1 MTPEDSPPSSA
12 PNGGGLRTYW
22 ALLATMFQG
31 AFSDN
36 AFRFI
41 MTMLVLDVGMEMA
54 SSTEEGI
61 LIGSRYQLYIGL
73 ALALPWILAAN
84 VAGWMSDRFSKARV
98 TQMTK
103 VMEIGVMGVGCVALG
118 LGHVWLGIATFF
130 LMMLQSAFFGPSKY
144 GILPEL
150 LPAERVTWGNGVM
163 QGVTFLAILLG
174 TIAGPWLYGSFRDS
188 LWITGLLLMGCAAVG
203 LGTSMAMAPVPAA
216 NPREKLKI
224 NPVTLLRDYGGTIV
238 RHRGLLTTML
248 ANTVFWGTA
257 LMLQLAAVQILKNI
271 LRLDDA
277 NVGYAMA
284 PIVFGNGA
292 GCFLVSWLCR
302 RHIKLWLVPL
312 GAVFICATSLTT
324 WYLTPLVSVIE
335 GEGWEGPGVLLWLIP
350 LVLGLVGLS
359 CGPYVV
365 PLQAYILGNSP
376 EKLRGGIWATGNLL
390 TAVGWIAGSQVFD
403 MVMNIRGNPGDVFAV
418 GGGIILL
425 AGILA
430 AVAFPE
436 LLRQG
441 KLETARPV
449 LTKRRTE
456 Q

>member
-1 MTPEDSPPSSA
+1 MTEEENPAASR
-12 PNGGGLRTYW
+12 PNNGGLRTYW
-22 ALLATMFQG
+22 ALVLTMFQG

-54 SSTEEGI
+54 STTEEGI

-103 VMEIGVMGVGCVALG
+103 AMEIGVMGVGCVALG

-188 LWITGLLLMGCAAVG
+188 LWLTGLLLMGCAAVG
-203 LGTSMAMAPVPAA
+203 LGTSMMMAPVPAA
-216 NPREKLKI
+216 NPTDKLRV
-224 NPVTLLRDYGGTIV
+224 NPLTLLRDYGGTIL
-238 RHRGLLTTML
+238 RHRGIFWTMA
-248 ANTVFWGTA
+248 ANTVFWGVA

-271 LRLDDA
+271 LKLDDA

-292 GCFLVSWLCR
+292 GCFLVSYLCR
-302 RHIKLWLVPL
+302 RRIKLWLVPV
-312 GAVFICATSLTT
+312 GATLICVTSLLT

-335 GEGWEGPGVLLWLIP
+335 GEGWEGPGALLWLVP
-350 LVLGLVGLS
+350 LALGLVGLS

-390 TAVGWIAGSQVFD
+390 TAVGWIIGSQVFD
-403 MVMNIRGNPGDVFAV
+403 MIMNIRGNPGDVFAV

-425 AGILA
+425 AGVIA
-430 AVAFPE
+430 ACAFPE
-436 LLRQG
+436 LLRRG
-441 KLETARPV
+441 ELKTARPV
-449 LTKRRTE
+449 LKRGRNN